1 MVPGSKRNLRG
12 QADAQRR
19 MLEITPPSPS
29 CDVIANATIYIAADS
44 DFVQDAIAECD
55 TCVVASESD
64 KAEAAIH
71 MIFDEVRQ
79 LYLNDLCIDLKLSGI
94 DIKTDPNNDPYRD
107 VRLASSGEVCGG
119 TGSFIEEFKTYLS
132 EGSNDPSQGDRTVF
146 HLFYGLPNA
155 SGSRTI
161 GCAYMGVPCNEVWG
175 VGVNEMSYNGVYS
188 SSMRLKRNLLAH
200 EMGHNFNAQ
209 HETTI
214 MAPSIGTSDSFSA
227 FSVNQVQLCVNGACS
242 NSCMQFVDTTN
253 QDLTTTTTTEAT
265 TTEATTTATTTSST
279 TSLPTTTAATT
290 TTTTTTASTTTTTT
304 MPTTTATT
312 TTTTTTEPTTTTS
325 TAATTQATTP
335 FSTCGGYSKRKQCV
349 SDGLCYW
356 FAGLCHEYVDTTT
369 TVAPPDNDGPPA
381 QCSSITN
388 KFTCRNTPGCSFRK
402 KACVDEIFN

>member
-12 QADAQRR
+12 QAYAQRR
-19 MLEITPPSPS
+19 MLEITPPSPN
-29 CDVIANATIYIAADS
+29 CDVVANATIYIAADS

-94 DIKTDPNNDPYRD
+94 DIKTDQANDPYRD

-119 TGSFIEEFKTYLS
+119 TGSFIEDFKTYLS

-175 VGVNEMSYNGVYS
+175 VGVNEMSYRGVYS

-253 QDLTTTTTTEAT
+253 QDLTTTTTTQAT
-265 TTEATTTATTTSST
+265 TAATTTSST
-279 TSLPTTTAATT
+279 TTLPTTTTAAT
-290 TTTTTTASTTTTTT
+290 
-304 MPTTTATT
+304 TT